1 LEQLAERLGI
11 SARTKFAGYR
21 FDATALMSAMD
32 IFVLPSV
39 RDAAPV
45 VLLEAGLAGLPVIA
59 SRAGGI
65 PEYIRDGETGLLF
78 PPGDAEA
85 LAEKLV
91 TLLKDREFA
100 HQLARQH
107 QTFVL
112 SNCTVDHLAQEVIA
126 LYQQLGNGKRW

>member
-1 LEQLAERLGI
+1 
-11 SARTKFAGYR
+11 
-21 FDATALMSAMD
+21 LMSAMD

-45 VLLEAGLAGLPVIA
+45 VLLEAGLAGLPVVA

-85 LAEKLV
+85 LAEKLLA
-91 TLLKDREFA
+91 LLKDREFA
-100 HQLARQH
+100 RQLASQH
-107 QTFVL
+107 QAFVL
-112 SNCTVDHLAQEVIA
+112 SHCTVDHLAQEVSA
-126 LYQQLGNGKRW
+126 LYQQLRNSKRW